1 VDEEN
6 IKVIFMFQKMMEKMH
21 LRTYLSST
29 CGQNHRRQMFVMI
42 IYITILQTPPSL
54 HVIKENTYVIY
65 ISHLG
70 ERITEAQPALTC
82 LPA

>member
-21 LRTYLSST
+21 LRIYLSST

-42 IYITILQTPPSL
+42 IYITIFQTPPYL

-65 ISHLG
+65 ISHLR